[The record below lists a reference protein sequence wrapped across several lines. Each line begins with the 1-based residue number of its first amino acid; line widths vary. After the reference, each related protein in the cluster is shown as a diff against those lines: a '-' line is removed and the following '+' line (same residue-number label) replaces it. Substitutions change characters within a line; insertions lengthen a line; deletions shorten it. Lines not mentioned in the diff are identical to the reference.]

1 MLCKYTMAVTRC
13 CKDIT
18 WESLAPVYEN
28 SNFFKI
34 DLDVAKGD
42 SWNGSKTTTALEKNE
57 IYDVHVAGNISDGF
71 DEIPMNYFPRNTK
84 RASCRELLN
93 KLKSLSDNPNVPEE
107 CFDDLEIQ
115 LVEMVELL
123 GRNKLIDHGVA
134 VEENN
139 TAYQKNERKT
149 ICIPK
154 TSKIEWNNSKG

>member
-1 MLCKYTMAVTRC
+1 MAVTRC

-57 IYDVHVAGNISDGF
+57 IDDIHVVGNISDGF
-71 DEIPMNYFPRNTK
+71 DEILMNYFPRKTK

-107 CFDDLEIQ
+107 WRVFWW
-115 LVEMVELL
+115 L
-123 GRNKLIDHGVA
+123 GNTTRGNGGVTCK
-134 VEENN
+134 ER
-139 TAYQKNERKT
+139 TGWPWSCCRRKQHSLSKKWKKNYL
-149 ICIPK
+149 CP
-154 TSKIEWNNSKG
+154 